1 MAMMAVNNKTVQC
14 NLELERQLKS
24 GNIKLIQKRSKYVQ
38 CDMKCERNGNE
49 NVGNSKTKFRSVA
62 TNTDCDESISAT
74 CIGRVLY
81 ALRTVAEFRCLRYE
95 V

>member
-1 MAMMAVNNKTVQC
+1 MATMAVNNKTVQC
-14 NLELERQLKS
+14 NLELERQLDS

-38 CDMKCERNGNE
+38 CDLKLDQHRNE

-74 CIGRVLY
+74 CICTAY
-81 ALRTVAEFRCLRYE
+81 CEIIATTFSFANAHCP
-95 V
+95 